1 MVEESFSGTFTSF
14 DGLVINNK
22 RRRKMTTLIT
32 VLVVLVFA
40 ALLYV
45 FYRMQKRHTKFST
58 RVFTALGVG
67 IVFGGL
73 LQLIFGVDDKVVT
86 QSMEWIGI
94 VGQGYVSFLQMLVMP
109 LVFISIIG
117 AFTKMKVS
125 EKLGKISAT
134 VLTSLLGTTAIAALI
149 GIGSTMLFGLQG
161 AKFTQGAAETARIS
175 ELATRQETV
184 ENLSIPQQILS
195 FIPKNVF
202 ADLAGSRATSTIGVV
217 IFAAFVGIA
226 YLGVKRKAPKEAA
239 FFSDLVD
246 SLYKIIMRIVT
257 LVLRLTPYGVFAL
270 MTNVLATSDFAAI
283 VNLGKF
289 VVASYVALL
298 AVLIVHSLILI
309 GAKVNPINYFKKAFP
324 VLSFAFTSRSSA
336 GALPLNIET
345 QTKALGVDDATANF
359 SASFGLSIGQNGC
372 AGVYPAMLATIVAP
386 AAGVNVFSLE
396 FILMLVAIVTISSF
410 GVAGVGGGATFASL
424 IVLGAM
430 NLPVAIVGL
439 VISVEPL
446 IDMARTAVNVSGSMV
461 AGIVTSARIKDL
473 DRDVINDDSKVIDVN
488 A

>member
-1 MVEESFSGTFTSF
+1 
-14 DGLVINNK
+14 
-22 RRRKMTTLIT
+22 MTTLIT

-125 EKLGKISAT
+125 E
-134 VLTSLLGTTAIAALI
+134 
-149 GIGSTMLFGLQG
+149 M
-161 AKFTQGAAETARIS
+161 
-175 ELATRQETV
+175 ATRQETV

-410 GVAGVGGGATFASL
+410 GV
-424 IVLGAM
+424 LGAM